1 MKVGRLFLAGLAD
14 QGFLGPGD
22 FVGLATRAAGTSL
35 TTTARPEPP
44 EARPTDSE
52 PAAIELKAPRSRGW
66 TKATLRAGSWR
77 RTVQPYL
84 ILADVVALVLAAWLS
99 AMPRWPDATALL
111 VTALLCLGGAGTYR
125 SRLSLSVLDDLP
137 AVVVAALLGGVAQL
151 GWLTA
156 VGHEP
161 SGPTLLQRVAVATA
175 LLALGRLLAYAVVRH
190 ARRVGLVQHRTLIL
204 GTGDVG
210 RQIAEAMVQHPEY
223 GLRAIGMLDARLE
236 GSQDLPVPVVGRYAD
251 LSRIIRRERVSEVVV
266 AFLDDSTDA
275 EPGSPH
281 HDTALVEAVR
291 ACDRLGCEIF
301 CVPRLYE
308 LHRRSRDM
316 DELWGI
322 PLIRAHRATWRSP
335 SWPIKRLVDVVV
347 AVVALLLLAPLM
359 GLIALAVRLE
369 VGSVLF
375 RQERVG
381 LDGERFMLLKFRS
394 LRLAEGA
401 EGRVVWSINQ
411 DPRLGRVGRLIR
423 GTSLDELPQL
433 INILRGEMSLVGPR
447 PERPVFVDHFTER
460 FPRYTARHRTPA
472 GLTGWAQVNG
482 LRGDTSI
489 EERVRFDNY
498 YIQNWSLWFDLKI
511 LARTLGSVLL
521 RRGS

>member
-1 MKVGRLFLAGLAD
+1 MH
-14 QGFLGPGD
+14 
-22 FVGLATRAAGTSL
+22 
-35 TTTARPEPP
+35 
-44 EARPTDSE
+44 
-52 PAAIELKAPRSRGW
+52 
-66 TKATLRAGSWR
+66 
-77 RTVQPYL
+77 PYL
-84 ILADVVALVLAAWLS
+84 LFTDLVALVLAAWLTS
-99 AMPRWPDATALL
+99 MPGWPDTTVLV

-125 SRLSLSVLDDLP
+125 SRLSLSILDDLP
-137 AVVVAALLGGVAQL
+137 AVAVAVLLGGVAQL

-161 SGPTLLQRVAVATA
+161 AAAVLLERVAVATA
-175 LLALGRLLAYAVVRH
+175 LLVLGRLVAYAVVRH
-190 ARRVGLVQHRTLIL
+190 ARRVGFVQHRTLIL
-204 GTGDVG
+204 GTGEVG
-210 RQIAEAMVQHPEY
+210 RQIAEAMVRHPEY
-223 GLRAIGMLDARLE
+223 GLRAVGMLDAGGGGHE
-236 GSQDLPVPVVGRYAD
+236 DLPVPLVGTYGD
-251 LSRIIRRERVSEVVV
+251 LSRIIRRERISEVVV
-266 AFLDDSTDA
+266 AFL
-275 EPGSPH
+275 EESPEEGHGARH
-281 HDTALVEAVR
+281 HDSELVEAVR

-322 PLIRAHRATWRSP
+322 PLVRAHRATWRSAT
-335 SWPIKRLVDVVV
+335 WPVKRIVDVLV
-347 AVVALLLLAPLM
+347 ATLALLLLAPLM
-359 GLIALAVRLE
+359 GLVALAVRLE

-381 LDGERFMLLKFRS
+381 LDGERFTLLKFRS
-394 LRLAEGA
+394 LRPPELAEGP
-401 EGRVVWSINQ
+401 VWSIND
-411 DPRLGRVGRLIR
+411 DPRLGPVGRLIR

-433 INILRGEMSLVGPR
+433 LNILRGEMSLVGPR
-447 PERPVFVDHFTER
+447 PERPVFVDQFTQR
-460 FPRYTARHRTPA
+460 VPRYTARHRTPA

-498 YIQNWSLWFDLKI
+498 YIQNWSLWFDVKI

>member
-1 MKVGRLFLAGLAD
+1 MRSPTGPERHAG
-14 QGFLGPGD
+14 P
-22 FVGLATRAAGTSL
+22 
-35 TTTARPEPP
+35 RPAVLEPP
-44 EARPTDSE
+44 AGSE
-52 PAAIELKAPRSRGW
+52 RSERVPIR
-66 TKATLRAGSWR
+66 LAGSWR
-77 RTVQPYL
+77 WTVHPYL
-84 ILADVVALVLAAWLS
+84 LLTDLVALALAAWLTS
-99 AMPRWPDATALL
+99 MPGWPDTTVLV
-111 VTALLCLGGAGTYR
+111 VTALACLGGAGTYR

-137 AVVVAALLGGVAQL
+137 AVSVAVLLGGVAQL
-151 GWLTA
+151 GWRTA
-156 VGHEP
+156 LGHEP
-161 SGPTLLQRVAVATA
+161 AAAVLLERVAVATA
-175 LLALGRLLAYAVVRH
+175 LLALGRLVAYAVVRH
-190 ARRVGLVQHRTLIL
+190 ARRIGLVQHRTLIL
-204 GTGDVG
+204 GTGEVG

-223 GLRAIGMLDARLE
+223 GLRAVGMLDADGNVQE
-236 GSQDLPVPVVGRYAD
+236 DLPVPLVGTYDD

-266 AFLDDSTDA
+266 AFLEDST
-275 EPGSPH
+275 EEGHVGRH
-281 HDTALVEAVR
+281 HDSDLVEAVR

-322 PLIRAHRATWRSP
+322 PLVRAHRATWRSAT
-335 SWPIKRLVDVVV
+335 WPVKRIVDVLV
-347 AVVALLLLAPLM
+347 AALALVLLAPLM

-381 LDGERFMLLKFRS
+381 LDGERFTLLKFRS
-394 LRLAEGA
+394 LRPPELAEGP
-401 EGRVVWSINQ
+401 VWSIND
-411 DPRLGRVGRLIR
+411 DPRLGPVGRLIR

-433 INILRGEMSLVGPR
+433 LNILRGEMSLVGPR
-447 PERPVFVDHFTER
+447 PERPVFVDQFTQR
-460 FPRYTARHRTPA
+460 VPRYTARHRTPA

-498 YIQNWSLWFDLKI
+498 YIQNWSLWFDVKI